1 LEVWLFY
8 KRDHLSLRTN
18 SYGDSMAA
26 SIQKALAAFA
36 AQSNEWK
43 RGIQGTSKFVGLSKS
58 EQRTLALMLSGVPP
72 WI

>member
-18 SYGDSMAA
+18 SHSDSMAA

-36 AQSNEWK
+36 AQ
-43 RGIQGTSKFVGLSKS
+43 
-58 EQRTLALMLSGVPP
+58 
-72 WI
+72 